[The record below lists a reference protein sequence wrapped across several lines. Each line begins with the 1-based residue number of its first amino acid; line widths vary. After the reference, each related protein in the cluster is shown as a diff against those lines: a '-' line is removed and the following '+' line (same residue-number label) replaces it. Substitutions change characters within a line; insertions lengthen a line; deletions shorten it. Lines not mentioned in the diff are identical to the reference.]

1 MNHKNI
7 IFRSIFTLALAGF
20 LGACQDDLEKV
31 NNNPNEAILA
41 QPEYLLANAIKS
53 NADIILGSDASME
66 TTTLYVQHW
75 AKIQYTDPDK
85 YTASVTNIQN
95 VWTNFYSLGLTD
107 FDRVIKLGE
116 ESGNVNYQAV
126 GLILKSWSFQLLTDL
141 YGDIPYSQAVKIDQF
156 LTPKYDAQKDVYL
169 GLLNDLKK
177 AGELINTSGSSIS
190 GDLVYNGNLTKWKKF
205 ANSLRLRIA
214 LRIADKDPA
223 TAKSVV
229 AELAANPASL
239 IAGNDDI
246 AQLIYQS
253 SPNQNPVSRDRETRD
268 DYRVSKAVVD
278 KLLEWKDPRLA
289 VFANRTVDATPNNYV
304 GVTNGL
310 PADSAAKLGFT
321 KTSKLGDY
329 FTAPTSPGV
338 FLSYSEVLFN
348 LAEAAQRGFITDD
361 AATLYKNAV
370 TASLQQFKVS
380 NGEIAAYLAQPAVAY
395 NAVNYKKSIG
405 EQKWI
410 ALFGQGLEAYTEWR
424 RLDYPQL
431 KPAYAGVLNGKFP
444 LRLTYPTGEQ
454 ALNSASY
461 KAAVANQG
469 EDKLTTRLWF
479 DVQ

>member
-1 MNHKNI
+1 
-7 IFRSIFTLALAGF
+7 
-20 LGACQDDLEKV
+20 
-31 NNNPNEAILA
+31 
-41 QPEYLLANAIKS
+41 
-53 NADIILGSDASME
+53 
-66 TTTLYVQHW
+66 
-75 AKIQYTDPDK
+75 
-85 YTASVTNIQN
+85 
-95 VWTNFYSLGLTD
+95 
-107 FDRVIKLGE
+107 
-116 ESGNVNYQAV
+116 
-126 GLILKSWSFQLLTDL
+126 L
-141 YGDIPYSQAVKIDQF
+141 YGDIPYSQAVKIDQY

-177 AGELINTSGSSIS
+177 AGDLINTSGSPIS
-190 GDLVYNGNLTKWKKF
+190 GDLVYNGNLAKWKKF

-229 AELAANPASL
+229 AELAANPGLL
-239 IAGNDDI
+239 IASNDEI
-246 AQLIYQS
+246 AQLVYLS

-268 DYRVSKAVVD
+268 DYRVSKSVID
-278 KLLEWKDPRLA
+278 KLLELKDPRLA
-289 VFANRTVDATPNNYV
+289 VFANKTVDATPNNYV

-310 PADSAAKLGFT
+310 LADSAAKLGFT

-329 FTAPTSPGV
+329 FTAATSPAV

-348 LAEAAQRGFITDD
+348 LAEAAQRGFISDD

-380 NGEIAAYLAQPAVAY
+380 TSDITTYLAQPIVAY
-395 NAVNYKKSIG
+395 NAANYKKSIG

-410 ALFGQGLEAYTEWR
+410 ALFSQGLEAYTEWR

-461 KAAVANQG
+461 KAAVASQG

-479 DVQ
+479 DAQ